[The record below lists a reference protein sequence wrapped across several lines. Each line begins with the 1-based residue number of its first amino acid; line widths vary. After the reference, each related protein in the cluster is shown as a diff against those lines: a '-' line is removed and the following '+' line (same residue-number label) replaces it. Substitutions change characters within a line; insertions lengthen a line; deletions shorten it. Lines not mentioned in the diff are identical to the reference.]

1 MAHGGGGDG
10 SCRGISA
17 PPPCFSALRDTD
29 RPRADV
35 QTKAISSLSP
45 ATKGRSR
52 NQEVES
58 VAKAKRIFDNRDFV
72 APESRSEQ
80 PGQTQELKIVRA

>member
-1 MAHGGGGDG
+1 MAAAEASQPH
-10 SCRGISA
+10 
-17 PPPCFSALRDTD
+17 PPRFSSLRDTN
-29 RPRADV
+29 RPRADI

-58 VAKAKRIFDNRDFV
+58 VAKVKRIYDNRVFV

-80 PGQTQELKIVRA
+80 PNQKNEELKIIRA